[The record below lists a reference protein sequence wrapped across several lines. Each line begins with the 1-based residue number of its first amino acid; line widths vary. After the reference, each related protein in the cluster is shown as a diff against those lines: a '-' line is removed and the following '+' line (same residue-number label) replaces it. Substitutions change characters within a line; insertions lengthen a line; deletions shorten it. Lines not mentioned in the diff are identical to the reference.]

1 MSELGTEARSSV
13 QGVPVPDE
21 LVTRNRQGGV
31 FALLTMVTHLDG
43 RTSSDL
49 LATAHPSG
57 TRMTWLDPATAI
69 NG

>member
-1 MSELGTEARSSV
+1 MTART
-13 QGVPVPDE
+13 Q

-31 FALLTMVTHLDG
+31 FALLTMVTHLEG

-69 NG
+69 SG